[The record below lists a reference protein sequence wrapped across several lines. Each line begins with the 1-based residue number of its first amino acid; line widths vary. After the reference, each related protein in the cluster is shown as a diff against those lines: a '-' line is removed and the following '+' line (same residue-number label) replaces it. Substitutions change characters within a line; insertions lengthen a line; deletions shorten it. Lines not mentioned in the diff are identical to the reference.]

1 MDISC
6 RQTSPK
12 SSHNLTIRTILTH
25 TMSILPVRF
34 TTLLKL
40 SLVYYVVYL
49 TFFVCRN
56 DYSDSNDIVQYTCGH
71 INNSVYPIWTS
82 QIQPHLD
89 KLDKDYGISASVKPV
104 VAEIHSKIAALDEK
118 FEISYKSEKAW
129 ASTKIWATEVF
140 GDISIRAILIAKF
153 QYARLMLYWEGNV
166 APITK
171 YYVAQYQKTW
181 GTSINRFANK
191 ARLNAHVYWKSSK
204 RHTLRFFSLKVAPFY
219 HQIVNTVSSNK
230 HVVRMWDAI
239 HPEAAVAEIQR
250 VYAILLKKS
259 VEYSTKLQRKKDFIL
274 AEIKNFHKI
283 DTLKK
288 RWKRD
293 TAKTLSLV
301 KEILEDVISYN
312 KPVVDDETPVDL
324 DVETETEIE
333 ESVPEE
339 EVVDV
344 VEESESESVESG
356 TQSESEVDDSDS
368 EETEVVTFTATQT
381 RTVTV
386 VKSGPPPSPE
396 TTAAEESAGD
406 VVSVEL
412 NEDVTKYGD
421 DSSKAQ
427 IDFELNYWKSKV
439 DKTLDL
445 AYNSLESEMKDAL
458 NATIE
463 SLKEKISSNFTELLQ
478 GNYARYKVMNELISR
493 IDKDSQYIRESGKII
508 EEPEV
513 DRQIMRDRI
522 KEAYEAVEGS
532 MKDVEVNLNQFH
544 LEIMEKYFAVVQ
556 DTVDVLE
563 SFADTTILDFSN
575 RLSGLLEILETN
587 SDFEDELSWSAW
599 KQFHKVKDLIFS
611 IRDKIYNEAEE
622 YKYNP
627 RGKTKPNGLRT
638 WDQYLDNINF
648 HIKFLLTDNDE
659 YLKLVRAKANIAYQ
673 LREGLTR
680 ELVAK
685 AEADA
690 LAEAEALAEA
700 QAKAE
705 AEEKARAD
713 AIAEEEYMKSVN
725 AKVNEANEAYQ
736 LLKESESSVVLE
748 SVTSETTELEQPEAA
763 EIESSEPA
771 SVVTEII
778 SQGSPENIKVTILE
792 ENLEDPE
799 SPADAFPEQVQ
810 EEVDLSGLPVDDT
823 IAAEPQSFDDDNI
836 VEELEVVEDAPEL
849 LEATD

>member
-1 MDISC
+1 
-6 RQTSPK
+6 
-12 SSHNLTIRTILTH
+12 
-25 TMSILPVRF
+25 MSILPVRF

-56 DYSDSNDIVQYTCGH
+56 DYSDSNDIVQYTCGP
-71 INNSVYPIWTS
+71 INSSVYPIWTS

-104 VAEIHSKIAALDEK
+104 AAEIHSKIAALDEK

-140 GDISIRAILIAKF
+140 GDISIRAALIAEF
-153 QYARLMLYWEGNV
+153 QYARLMLHWEGNV
-166 APITK
+166 SPITK
-171 YYVAQYQKTW
+171 YYVARYQKTW

-219 HQIVNTVSSNK
+219 RQVVNTVSSNK
-230 HVVRMWDAI
+230 HVVRMWDTI

-259 VEYSTKLQRKKDFIL
+259 VEYSTKLQRKKDFIQ
-274 AEIKNFHKI
+274 AEINNFHKI

-368 EETEVVTFTATQT
+368 EETEVVTFTATRT

-386 VKSGPPPSPE
+386 VKSGPPASPE
-396 TTAAEESAGD
+396 TAVAGESAAGE

-445 AYNSLESEMKDAL
+445 AYNSLESEMKDVL

-478 GNYARYKVMNELISR
+478 GNYARYKVMNELISG

-627 RGKTKPNGLRT
+627 RGKTKPNGLRD

-700 QAKAE
+700 RAKAE
-705 AEEKARAD
+705 AEEKARVD
-713 AIAEEEYMKSVN
+713 AIAEEEYMKAVN

-748 SVTSETTELEQPEAA
+748 SVTSETAELEQPEAA
-763 EIESSEPA
+763 EIESSEPE
-771 SVVTEII
+771 SVVTEML
-778 SQGSPENIKVTILE
+778 SQDSSENIEVTILE
-792 ENLEDPE
+792 E
-799 SPADAFPEQVQ
+799 VQ
-810 EEVDLSGLPVDDT
+810 EEVDLSGLPVDDA
-823 IAAEPQSFDDDNI
+823 IATEPQSFDDDNI
-836 VEELEVVEDAPEL
+836 VEELEPVEDAPEL